1 MAKVSI
7 RDLNLKGKR
16 LFIRVD
22 YNVPIKNGVIS
33 DDTRIRA
40 TLPTLQYALEQGAL
54 PILASHLGRP
64 KGTRNMDYTLAPV
77 AVRLKELLGRDV
89 VFASDC
95 VGADAVKAIDEA
107 RTKGGVV
114 LLENL
119 RFYAQEEKNDAS
131 FSKQLAELADE
142 YVDDAFG
149 AAHRAHASVEGM
161 THNFANP
168 AAGLLMEQEL
178 KYLGH
183 ALESPERPFVAI
195 LGGAKVSDKLE
206 VIENMLGKVDRLII
220 GGAMAYTFL
229 KSRDL
234 PIGKSLV
241 EDDKL
246 DTARTLTADAAKRGV
261 ELALPVDHI
270 VTDKIAPDAT
280 TEVLSVDD
288 AAIGERMGV
297 DIGPKTIAKYEALLA
312 DAKTVVWNG
321 PMGIFEI
328 PIFATGTN
336 ALAKAVANVSGT
348 TIVGGGDSI
357 SALKKS
363 GMSDRITHISTGGGA
378 SLEFLGG
385 QTLPGVAALKEK

>member
-385 QTLPGVAALKEK
+385 QTLPGVAGR